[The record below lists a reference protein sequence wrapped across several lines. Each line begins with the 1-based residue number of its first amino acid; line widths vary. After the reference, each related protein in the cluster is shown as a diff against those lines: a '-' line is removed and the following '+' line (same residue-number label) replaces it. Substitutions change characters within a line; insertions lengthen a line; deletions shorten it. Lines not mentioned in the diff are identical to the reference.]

1 MTSIA
6 ESDPS
11 QGRIPLVSAA
21 GALLLGAGLIA
32 LASSQLPRPLPWVY
46 GLLPIGLFWLARRV
60 GLLLGALGAASTL
73 GALYASGVKDDASI
87 VFAGVLLGAGLL
99 LALAGRRGLKPS
111 TSLALAAA
119 PVVAVAFAYLY
130 LGGAD
135 ELMRLVSAH
144 IEEQR
149 RLHEESPA
157 LQSMRQALGLTAA
170 NFEAGLEFQKRAMQ
184 LLLPSLFAIQWIL
197 VIAVNGWLA
206 SVLFE
211 REGGFPSFSEFI
223 TWRVHPL
230 GAWLLAVALALIAIR
245 VPPAFQAGVN
255 LAFPLALA
263 YTLQGLAVARFVAV
277 ALEVRVAVQAAV
289 VVLILLMPALLLTVT
304 VTGLLDAWYDF
315 RTMVIRGARP
325 SDGDA
330 DGGDVT

>member
-1 MTSIA
+1 VTSIA
-6 ESDPS
+6 EPDPS
-11 QGRIPLVSAA
+11 QARVPLVSAL
-21 GALLLGAGLIA
+21 GALILGAGLIA

-73 GALYASGVKDDASI
+73 GALYASGLKEDAAI

-99 LALAGRRGLKPS
+99 LALAGKRGLRPS
-111 TSLALAAA
+111 TSLALAAT
-119 PVVAVAFAYLY
+119 PVVAVAIAYLY
-130 LGGAD
+130 LGGMD
-135 ELMRLVSAH
+135 ELLRLVAGH

-149 RLHEESPA
+149 RLHSESA
-157 LQSMRQALGLTAA
+157 TLQAMRQMLGLTAA
-170 NFEAGLEFQKRAMQ
+170 SFESGLEVQRRVME
-184 LLLPSLFAIQWIL
+184 LLLPSLFAMQWVI

-223 TWRVHPL
+223 TWRVHPV
-230 GAWLLAVALALIAIR
+230 GAWLLAAALALMALR
-245 VPPAFQAGVN
+245 VPAAFQAGVN

-263 YTLQGLAVARFVAV
+263 YTLQGMAVARFVAV
-277 ALEVRVAVQAAV
+277 VLEVRGAVQAGV
-289 VVLILLMPALLLTVT
+289 VVLLLLMPALLLTLT

-315 RTMVIRGARP
+315 RTMVIRGTRP
-325 SDGDA
+325 SDSDA
-330 DGGDVT
+330 DGGDVI